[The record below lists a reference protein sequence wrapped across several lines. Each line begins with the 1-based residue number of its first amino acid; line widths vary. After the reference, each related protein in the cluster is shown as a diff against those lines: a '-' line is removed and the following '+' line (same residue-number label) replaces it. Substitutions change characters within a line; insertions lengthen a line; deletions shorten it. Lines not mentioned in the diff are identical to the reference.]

1 MTRRLPPS
9 TPALIT
15 ALRGGEIDIA
25 VEILG
30 PVMSQINAKA
40 VRVLAVMGEVLA
52 AAAADGT
59 RLEATLMADEL
70 AKTLA
75 MPSYAPSMQLDAE
88 AGRPLELEAIYRVP
102 LARAASHGV
111 AMPEAR
117 RLLTELEALPAN
129 RST

>member
-1 MTRRLPPS
+1 LADPTLH
-9 TPALIT
+9 
-15 ALRGGEIDIA
+15 G
-25 VEILG
+25 
-30 PVMSQINAKA
+30 
-40 VRVLAVMGEVLA
+40 RVLAVMGEVLA
-52 AAAADGT
+52 AAAADGA

-111 AMPEAR
+111 AMPETR
-117 RLLTELEALPAN
+117 RLLTELEAWPAN